1 MPERSQHLHLHASAG
16 EENLQKS
23 DLLIVRSTVDSF
35 VPVVVKNMK
44 DVKRWLPGALISIL
58 LIAAILYFVDLRA
71 MVDAVRNANY
81 GMLLVAFAIGFLWLA
96 IRTIV
101 WRTLLRNRASYSD
114 VFWTIG
120 EGYLLNNFLP
130 FRLGEIG
137 RAFLLSRK
145 SDMQFMEILPT
156 IVIERAVDLGF
167 SAAIFLTAL
176 PFVVGSE
183 GSGSIGIIVGVV
195 VVLGLVLLYVLARN
209 NQWALN
215 LFQKLSARWPSL
227 QRFGGSFLE
236 PFFAGLSILTDGW
249 LFLRFLFWMA
259 VNWGIAIISYYL
271 IIRSFFP
278 QAEVVWG
285 MFGLG
290 AAAFGGAVP
299 SLPGA
304 VGTFEGAFGGAITL
318 LTGDE
323 STALA
328 VALTGRLY
336 NYINSGVIGGIGLL
350 REGQT
355 LSGIYAQLKALRSK
369 PSEEMIK

>member
-1 MPERSQHLHLHASAG
+1 
-16 EENLQKS
+16 
-23 DLLIVRSTVDSF
+23 
-35 VPVVVKNMK
+35 MK
-44 DVKRWLPGALISIL
+44 DVKRWLPGAVISLL

-71 MVDAVRNANY
+71 MVDAIRNANY
-81 GMLLVAFAIGFLWLA
+81 GLLLIAFSIGFLWLA
-96 IRTIV
+96 VRTIV
-101 WRTLLRNRASYSD
+101 WRTLLRDRPSYSD

-130 FRLGEIG
+130 FRLGELG

-145 SDMQFMEILPT
+145 TDMQFMEILPT

-167 SAAIFLTAL
+167 SAAIFLAAL
-176 PFVVGSE
+176 PFVVGGE
-183 GSGSIGIIVGVV
+183 GSGTIGIVVGVV
-195 VVLGLVLLYVLARN
+195 VILGLALLYVMARN
-209 NQWALN
+209 NQWALD
-215 LFQKLSARWPSL
+215 LFHKLSARWPGL

-236 PFFAGLSILTDGW
+236 SFFAGLSVLTDGW

-259 VNWGIAIISYYL
+259 VNWGIAIFSYYL

-278 QAEVVWG
+278 QAELIWG

-336 NYINSGVIGGIGLL
+336 NYVNSGVIGGIGLL

-369 PSEEMIK
+369 PVEEMSK